1 MSAPLRVGVIGL
13 GARCVIA
20 ENCHKATIPAELVG
34 GCDPNPAMRQRATEV
49 LGDYPWFET
58 LDELL
63 VIADKYATADSSMK
77 TEIHVNAAGKVAPQ
91 APRTP
96 AGDTSR

>member
-1 MSAPLRVGVIGL
+1 MELKMSAPLRVGVIGL

-49 LGDYPWFET
+49 WAITRGLKPLMSCWNW
-58 LDELL
+58 ELIVQL
-63 VIADKYATADSSMK
+63 
-77 TEIHVNAAGKVAPQ
+77 
-91 APRTP
+91 
-96 AGDTSR
+96 

>member
-49 LGDYPWFET
+49 LGDLGSWGCG
-58 LDELL
+58 L
-63 VIADKYATADSSMK
+63 S
-77 TEIHVNAAGKVAPQ
+77 GKANCNHY
-91 APRTP
+91 
-96 AGDTSR
+96 